1 MEICENIYEIKP
13 TIYHTLFPTDA
24 KKSQIYLIILIIHV
38 SHLLGH
44 TGQLQSGQ
52 SANIDLYYGIR

>member
-1 MEICENIYEIKP
+1 MKIYEIEP
-13 TIYHTLFPTDA
+13 TIYHTLVPTDA
-24 KKSQIYLIILIIHV
+24 KKAQIYLIILIIHV
-38 SHLLGH
+38 SHLPFGLRH